1 MRRFLRILLRV
12 VGALVLLALL
22 VAGGGYWWWRAHS
35 RVEAIPA
42 KLPELDD
49 RARLARLR
57 VPGSDGLP
65 DLAVA
70 DLHGHVTYLVLENKE
85 SFQAREGRTLGAA
98 LDRWRYPDDVRGYA
112 IFDAEGMGIL
122 RFKIDEFVRGFRA
135 EARLPIYLDY
145 EGAIRHGF
153 GLPKGHTGVIVLGRG
168 GTPLLRHSGPMSAAE
183 LDALRTTLG
192 ASEPPPPAAA
202 PAFALGPL
210 DTAKTCGPAAR
221 RACAIVFLGHEVASR
236 HQLPFVKGG
245 LEAGSKQA
253 SAAFED
259 PTLRLLALLVDQ
271 DLTPGGSLGLFVGH
285 LGADVAL
292 APGWAAVPDDAA
304 AAKLRTSLG
313 LAPGEAAVVVVDAQG
328 RLALL
333 ERGRVALW
341 KLGPLRE
348 LLDLKDD
355 AS

>member
-1 MRRFLRILLRV
+1 MRRFLRILVRV

-42 KLPELDD
+42 KLPELTD
-49 RARLARLR
+49 RDRLAKLR
-57 VPGSDGLP
+57 VPGSDGLA

-70 DLHGHVTYLVLENKE
+70 DLRGHVSYLVLENKE
-85 SFQAREGRTLGAA
+85 SFQAREGRSLGAA

-145 EGAIRHGF
+145 EGTIRHGF
-153 GLPKGHTGVIVLGRG
+153 GLPKGHTGVIVLGPD
-168 GTPLLRHSGPMSAAE
+168 GTPLLRHSGPMSDADIA
-183 LDALRTTLG
+183 ALRTTLG

-210 DTAKTCGPAAR
+210 DSARTCGAAAK

-236 HQLPFVKGG
+236 HALPFVKGG
-245 LEAGSKQA
+245 LEPGSKA
-253 SAAFED
+253 ATTAFED
-259 PTLRLLALLVDQ
+259 PTLRLCALLVDQ
-271 DLTPGGSLGLFVGH
+271 DLAAGGSLGLFVGH
-285 LGADVAL
+285 LGADVTL
-292 APGWAAVPDDAA
+292 APGWTAVPDDAA
-304 AAKLRTSLG
+304 AAKVRTALG
-313 LAPGEAAVVVVDAQG
+313 VAPGEAAVVVVDAEG
-328 RLALL
+328 RLALV

-348 LLDLKDD
+348 LLKLKDD
-355 AS
+355 AT